1 LFKKFKPFKS
11 FKTSEPY
18 EFDGLNDL
26 NYLNGLTE
34 TSRIFVYRTLTL
46 AAFSFSPVS
55 KWRPCT
61 ASSTDDS
68 LGKQFAVNIRS
79 RITSSREKFDG
90 QLLLAQQSD

>member
-1 LFKKFKPFKS
+1 MIL
-11 FKTSEPY
+11 
-18 EFDGLNDL
+18 G
-26 NYLNGLTE
+26 
-34 TSRIFVYRTLTL
+34 IYRTLTL

-55 KWRPCT
+55 KWHPCT

-90 QLLLAQQSD
+90 QLLFTQQSDYAGSGGIKLVSDLPLTVSRVGVRY